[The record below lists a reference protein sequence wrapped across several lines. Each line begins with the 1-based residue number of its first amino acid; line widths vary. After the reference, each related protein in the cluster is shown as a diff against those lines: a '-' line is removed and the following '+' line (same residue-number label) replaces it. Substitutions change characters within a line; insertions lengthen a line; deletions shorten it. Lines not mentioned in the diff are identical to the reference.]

1 MKINFKLVTNSI
13 GKSLYFINLQ
23 QRLKISII
31 SRRNYWALTKENC
44 SKSIIVLRSNELQ
57 ALENFSSEKR
67 RSNFAANLS
76 TFFLSSFILADMLLK
91 LKSSSI
97 NCSLDNAFSLLLVT
111 TMAGNSYTCSMK
123 NIIYLNSSWLKG
135 VFTIRWTSAKKLD
148 WIGML
153 LDG

>member
-1 MKINFKLVTNSI
+1 MKINFKLVRNSI
-13 GKSLYFINLQ
+13 GKSLYFIDLQ

-57 ALENFSSEKR
+57 ALENFSSGKR

-76 TFFLSSFILADMLLK
+76 TFFLSSFILADMLLN

-97 NCSLDNAFSLLLVT
+97 ICSLYNAFNLLLVT
-111 TMAGNSYTCSMK
+111 TMAGNSYTCLMK
-123 NIIYLNSSWLKG
+123 NITYLNSS
-135 VFTIRWTSAKKLD
+135 
-148 WIGML
+148 
-153 LDG
+153 